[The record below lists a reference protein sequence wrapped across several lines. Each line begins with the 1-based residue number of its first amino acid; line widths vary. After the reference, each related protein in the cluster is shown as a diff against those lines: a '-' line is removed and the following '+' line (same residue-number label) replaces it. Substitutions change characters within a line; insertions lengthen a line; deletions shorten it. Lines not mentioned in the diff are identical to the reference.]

1 MDSIDYRRIPRAL
14 SQVYYQPLNDEN
26 RREMDK
32 LFQAFTSR
40 SNVLYNYKL
49 TIWGQRVL
57 SIPECTIN
65 PSSYSEGTGISPSPD
80 TGSDDPQINTAKM
93 TFKELCGEP
102 LSAAD
107 YIELTRTFGIIIV
120 LNIPKMGLSEKDF
133 VRVC

>member
-1 MDSIDYRRIPRAL
+1 MPRAL
-14 SQVYYQPLNDEN
+14 SQVYFHPLNEES

-57 SIPECTIN
+57 NIPECTIN

-80 TGSDDPQINTAKM
+80 TGSDDPQINIAKL

-107 YIELTRTFGIIIV
+107 YIELTRTFGIIII
-120 LNIPKMGLSEKDF
+120 LEIPNMGLSEKDLVSFCLQKRF
-133 VRVC
+133 V